1 MNATCSELLGR
12 LLMIGKVTLAGL
24 TGSGAQASPLGAK
37 LKEAFVSAFGGHLGF
52 SWGVVPQNFESSEL
66 QLLSTLAA
74 WAAPALST
82 FLCSEPRFCHRK
94 LFLIQP
100 AEIESLF

>member
-1 MNATCSELLGR
+1 MPSEDTWR
-12 LLMIGKVTLAGL
+12 V
-24 TGSGAQASPLGAK
+24 
-37 LKEAFVSAFGGHLGF
+37 

-74 WAAPALST
+74 WAAPALSA
-82 FLCSEPRFCHRK
+82 FLCSEPSFCHRK

-100 AEIESLF
+100 AEIKSLF